1 MKTLIIITHP
11 NMQDSVINRRW
22 MEELERYPEKFYVH
36 ELYREYPD
44 EKIDVE
50 KEQKL
55 IEQYDRI
62 VFQFPFYWF
71 NVPSMMKKWLD
82 EVLTHGW
89 AYGSKSGFKMGGKKI
104 ALAISVGVKLEEY
117 APTGTYRYTMEE
129 LTRPLE
135 LSFEYVKAD
144 YRRFFVFDGLAHE
157 ISAKRVEESIPQYLD
172 FLENF

>member
-11 NMQDSVINRRW
+11 NMQDSVINKRW
-22 MEELERYPEKFYVH
+22 TEELKRYPEKFCVH

-55 IEQYDRI
+55 VEHYERI

-71 NVPSMMKKWLD
+71 NVPSMLKKWMD

-89 AYGSKSGFKMGGKKI
+89 AYGSKSGFKMSGKKI

-117 APTGTYRYTMEE
+117 SCGGTYKYTMDE
-129 LTRPLE
+129 LTRPYE

-144 YRRFFVFDGLAHE
+144 YRSFFVFDGLDHD
-157 ISAKRVEESIPQYLD
+157 ISAERVDKSIPMYLD
-172 FLENF
+172 FIENF